1 MHVSLMCGFIVIDGC
16 HCVTISVDY
25 ALVNGFVFTLC
36 HHNYFGLLHGKF
48 LFLFVS
54 VPPAASEADVC
65 LVMSSNA
72 EELVINWK
80 VI

>member
-16 HCVTISVDY
+16 HCVTTSVDY

-48 LFLFVS
+48 LFYLFQFLQLQVKLMC
-54 VPPAASEADVC
+54 V
-65 LVMSSNA
+65 
-72 EELVINWK
+72 
-80 VI
+80 